1 VGYKIRL
8 TKHAMERMALRAIS
22 LSELEL
28 ALSGDPSYRDKT
40 GAEIYVKKL
49 KDYSLIVIVHK
60 IDDILK
66 VVTVYKARK
75 VDKLIR
81 NKLRKGLWEKLK

>member
-1 VGYKIRL
+1 MILPIGIKP
-8 TKHAMERMALRAIS
+8 AL
-22 LSELEL
+22 
-28 ALSGDPSYRDKT
+28 KF
-40 GAEIYVKKL
+40 KKL
-49 KDYSLIVIVHK
+49 KDYALIVIVHK

-66 VVTVYKARK
+66 VITVYKARK

>member
-1 VGYKIRL
+1 
-8 TKHAMERMALRAIS
+8 MALRAIS

-49 KDYSLIVIVHK
+49 Q
-60 IDDILK
+60 
-66 VVTVYKARK
+66 
-75 VDKLIR
+75 
-81 NKLRKGLWEKLK
+81 GLFSYCNCP

>member
-1 VGYKIRL
+1 
-8 TKHAMERMALRAIS
+8 MERMALRAIS

-28 ALSGDPSYRDKT
+28 ALSGDASYRDKT

-49 KDYSLIVIVHK
+49 KDYSLIVIVYK
-60 IDDILK
+60 MDDVLK
-66 VVTVYKARK
+66 VITVYKARK

-81 NKLRKGLWEKLK
+81 NKLKKGL

>member
-1 VGYKIRL
+1 
-8 TKHAMERMALRAIS
+8 MERLALRAIS

-28 ALSGDPSYRDKT
+28 ALSGDASYRDKT

-49 KDYSLIVIVHK
+49 KDYSLIVIVHA

-66 VVTVYKARK
+66 VITVYKARK

-81 NKLRKGLWEKLK
+81 NKLKKGL

>member
-1 VGYKIRL
+1 VILPIGIKP
-8 TKHAMERMALRAIS
+8 AL
-22 LSELEL
+22 
-28 ALSGDPSYRDKT
+28 KFN
-40 GAEIYVKKL
+40 VKKL

-66 VVTVYKARK
+66 VITVYKARK

>member
-1 VGYKIRL
+1 MLFRVILPIGIKP
-8 TKHAMERMALRAIS
+8 ALKFM
-22 LSELEL
+22 LKN
-28 ALSGDPSYRDKT
+28 Y
-40 GAEIYVKKL
+40 

-66 VVTVYKARK
+66 VITVYKARK

-81 NKLRKGLWEKLK
+81 NKSRKGL

>member
-1 VGYKIRL
+1 MLFRVILPIGIKP
-8 TKHAMERMALRAIS
+8 AL
-22 LSELEL
+22 
-28 ALSGDPSYRDKT
+28 KFN
-40 GAEIYVKKL
+40 VKKL

-66 VVTVYKARK
+66 VITVYKARK

>member
-1 VGYKIRL
+1 
-8 TKHAMERMALRAIS
+8 MERMALRAIS

-49 KDYSLIVIVHK
+49 KDYSLIVIVNK

-66 VVTVYKARK
+66 VITVYKARK